1 MLDSFDRTC
10 ITTTDSQ
17 GPDREDLRGKCPTD
31 MDDKAVNYLV
41 KTPGGNIY
49 HSGDSHYSIY
59 YAKNTVKI
67 TILMLRLDH
76 MEKTQLEC
84 KIK

>member
-31 MDDKAVNYLV
+31 MDDKAVNY
-41 KTPGGNIY
+41 
-49 HSGDSHYSIY
+49 
-59 YAKNTVKI
+59 
-67 TILMLRLDH
+67 
-76 MEKTQLEC
+76 
-84 KIK
+84 